1 MDQDAP
7 ARIVGA
13 IIFSPFDFRE
23 LICKLFFF
31 NNTAQQLKIQQLSD
45 PNGTE
50 RIELMSERI
59 TSSSMRIGFIS
70 ERLRLNSRP

>member
-7 ARIVGA
+7 GLISGCDN
-13 IIFSPFDFRE
+13 IQSDFRE

-59 TSSSMRIGFIS
+59 TSSSMRID
-70 ERLRLNSRP
+70 LYPNA